1 MYLHLHVWIDSILI
15 THTSRAIRKEKALP
29 GKTQASAGKFRG
41 KDAEIV
47 GLRASV
53 DAKVQAAVKETF
65 AQVAAALEC
74 ACCLEPLAPGA
85 AVALECGHTLQ
96 PRGVRLL
103 VGRGVHRVSATDRR
117 ARAAL
122 WGACQRVRAAAA
134 RGMTLWRRRRC
145 TCSLRSNKSLL
156 LLLLLRNV
164 VWRVSSPTPG

>member
-65 AQVAAALEC
+65 AQVAAALTQ
-74 ACCLEPLAPGA
+74 LRDP
-85 AVALECGHTLQ
+85 ALT
-96 PRGVRLL
+96 PRR
-103 VGRGVHRVSATDRR
+103 RR
-117 ARAAL
+117 AEF
-122 WGACQRVRAAAA
+122 RAAA
-134 RGMTLWRRRRC
+134 RE
-145 TCSLRSNKSLL
+145 LL
-156 LLLLLRNV
+156 DS
-164 VWRVSSPTPG
+164 VSK